1 MTVTY
6 NERRN
11 NMEKVMT
18 TCDQCGARK
27 PDLNHWFNVSTN
39 FPAVQLVLETED
51 AADIA
56 RPARHICGTDCLI
69 KEVEE
74 WAARMTA
81 PLPGRCVGTEQTPWP
96 FTLANIAL
104 S

>member
-1 MTVTY
+1 MQQA
-6 NERRN
+6 
-11 NMEKVMT
+11 MT

-27 PDLNHWFNVSTN
+27 LDVSHWFNVSTD

-51 AADIA
+51 SADIA
-56 RPARHICGTDCLI
+56 RPARHICGADCLM
-69 KEVEE
+69 KEVAE
-74 WAARMTA
+74 WAAKMTKAAIPASA
-81 PLPGRCVGTEQTPWP
+81 PGQRVETEETPWP